1 MSMILSAVPCLSLH
15 SLKSGP
21 EFLRLEFARLSL
33 ALGLLLVVCAVPSL
47 GQNPPIMGRAR
58 LQWSPLAGVSRYR
71 LQIAGDKRFNDVI
84 FDGVVSGHEYVAKD
98 LGPGRYYWRV
108 AAANSQRHLRVG
120 QFEVKSA
127 QPLGSATTGVPVPG
141 WFAATGEVST
151 PMTVQLRSGYD
162 ADFIATN
169 SAGTVYALDSAGGA
183 SLWTSR
189 YKIAAQPDKL
199 AVRPFVPVI
208 VDSTNNTTLVI
219 VAFERGLRALEGLTG
234 TEVWQAELSESI
246 VGGIAADLNDKPGP
260 EIYLTDDK
268 NNKLLRLNA
277 STGQVESENKL
288 GGKPVGPPVLLNTK
302 NSRALLVPLQGNS
315 IEVRNNNGELVH
327 SIRLGLDLTT
337 APVAVETVRGV
348 LMLVGTKDG
357 LVAFE
362 TTGFRPLGRT
372 VMEGGHYPTG
382 TLAVVDL
389 DGDKLADR
397 VVMIS
402 NLGRVTAV
410 DLSDGKVK
418 WFADG
423 FNPAASVAFA
433 DLNGDAWLD
442 VLVPDN
448 KNFATGLSGSDG
460 IRVWEST
467 EADRHSESTKSS
479 VHVRRLAAATLKD
492 GRIIVVGNDRSASG
506 LRAVELRKGLAT
518 SAMN

>member
-1 MSMILSAVPCLSLH
+1 VSMILSAVPCLSLH
-15 SLKSGP
+15 SLKIDT

-33 ALGLLLVVCAVPSL
+33 AFGLLVVCAVPSL
-47 GQNPPIMGRAR
+47 GQKPPIMGPTLEWR
-58 LQWSPLAGVSRYR
+58 PLAGVSRYR
-71 LQIAGDKRFNDVI
+71 LQIAGDKQFNDMI
-84 FDGVVSGHEYVAKD
+84 FDAVVSGHEYVAKN

-108 AAANSQRHLRVG
+108 AAANSKRYLKAG
-120 QFEVKSA
+120 QFEVKPT
-127 QPLGSATTGVPVPG
+127 QPLGSATTRVPVPG
-141 WFAATGEVST
+141 WFAVTGEVPI
-151 PMTVQLRSGYD
+151 PMAVQLGRGYD
-162 ADFIATN
+162 ADFIATD
-169 SAGTVYALDSAGGA
+169 SDGTVYALDSAIGA
-183 SLWTSR
+183 LFWTSR
-189 YKIAAQPDKL
+189 YRITAQPDKV

-208 VDSTNNTTLVI
+208 VDATNNTTLVI

-234 TEVWQAELSESI
+234 TEVWQAALSQGI
-246 VGGIAADLNDKPGP
+246 VGGIAADLDDKPGP
-260 EIYLTDDK
+260 EVYLTDDK

-277 STGQVESENKL
+277 STGQVESESKL
-288 GGKPVGPPVLLNTK
+288 SGKPVGPPVLLNTK

-315 IEVRNNNGELVH
+315 IEVRNRNGELVH

-362 TTGFRPLGRT
+362 TTGFRLLGRT
-372 VMEGGHYPTG
+372 VMAGGHYPTAS
-382 TLAVVDL
+382 LAVVDL
-389 DGDKLADR
+389 DGDKVADR

-423 FNPAASVAFA
+423 FNAAASVAFA
-433 DLNGDAWLD
+433 DLNGGAWLD

-460 IRVWEST
+460 MRIWEST
-467 EADRHSESTKSS
+467 EANRHSGSTKSS

-492 GRIIVVGNDRSASG
+492 GRIIVVGNDPFASG
-506 LRAVELRKGLAT
+506 LRAVELRKGLALRH
-518 SAMN
+518 

>member
-1 MSMILSAVPCLSLH
+1 MSMILSAVPCPSLYPLSV
-15 SLKSGP
+15 S
-21 EFLRLEFARLSL
+21 EFLRSEFAKLSL
-33 ALGLLLVVCAVPSL
+33 TLGLLLVVCAVPSL
-47 GQNPPIMGRAR
+47 GQNPTIMDSGR
-58 LQWSPLAGVSRYR
+58 LQWGPLAGVSRYR

-84 FDGVVSGHEYVAKD
+84 FDGVVLGHVYVAEE

-108 AAANSQRHLRVG
+108 AAANSRRYLRVG
-120 QFEVKSA
+120 QFEVKST
-127 QPLGSATTGVPVPG
+127 QPLRSATTGVPG

-151 PMTVQLRSGYD
+151 PMAVQLRGGYD
-162 ADFIATN
+162 ADFIATD
-169 SAGTVYALDSAGGA
+169 SAGTVFALDSAGGA

-189 YKIAAQPDKL
+189 YKIAAQPHKL

-208 VDSTNNTTLVI
+208 VDSTNNSTLVI

-234 TEVWQAELSESI
+234 REVWQAELSVSM
-246 VGGIAADLNDKPGP
+246 VGGIAADLNDMPGS

-277 STGQVESENKL
+277 STGRIESESKL
-288 GGKPVGPPVLLNTK
+288 SGKPVGPPVLLNRK

-315 IEVRNNNGELVH
+315 IEVRNSNGELVH

-337 APVAVETVRGV
+337 APVAVETVRGL
-348 LMLVGTKDG
+348 LMLVGTRDG

-372 VMEGGHYPTG
+372 VMERGHHPTG

-389 DGDKLADR
+389 DGDMLVDR

-460 IRVWEST
+460 LRVWEST
-467 EADRHSESTKSS
+467 TTDRHRKSTKSS
-479 VHVRRLAAATLKD
+479 AQVRRLAAATLKD
-492 GRIIVVGNDRSASG
+492 GRIIVVGNDPFASG
-506 LRAVELRKGLAT
+506 LRAVELRKGMAT
-518 SAMN
+518 SAMK